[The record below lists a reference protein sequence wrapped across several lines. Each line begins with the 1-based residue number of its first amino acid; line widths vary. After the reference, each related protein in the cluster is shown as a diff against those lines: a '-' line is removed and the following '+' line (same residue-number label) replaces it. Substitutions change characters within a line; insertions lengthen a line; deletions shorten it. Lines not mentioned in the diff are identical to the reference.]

1 MERVKL
7 LLTEMVPD
15 DATALP
21 NGSFMYGFINENR
34 HMVESFLASRMPIET
49 WEDGAFIVELL
60 MASYM
65 AAEKKKKL
73 KFPPEGIEDF
83 VPSVEQRTWKSNS
96 VTSSPE

>member
-1 MERVKL
+1 
-7 LLTEMVPD
+7 
-15 DATALP
+15 
-21 NGSFMYGFINENR
+21 
-34 HMVESFLASRMPIET
+34 MPIET
-49 WEDGAFIVELL
+49 REDGAFFVELL

-83 VPSVEQRTWKSNS
+83 VSSVEQRTWKSNS

>member
-1 MERVKL
+1 
-7 LLTEMVPD
+7 
-15 DATALP
+15 
-21 NGSFMYGFINENR
+21 
-34 HMVESFLASRMPIET
+34 MPIET
-49 WEDGAFIVELL
+49 REDGAFIVELL

-83 VPSVEQRTWKSNS
+83 VLSVEQRTWKSNS

>member
-1 MERVKL
+1 
-7 LLTEMVPD
+7 
-15 DATALP
+15 
-21 NGSFMYGFINENR
+21 
-34 HMVESFLASRMPIET
+34 MPIET
-49 WEDGAFIVELL
+49 REDGAFIVELL

-83 VPSVEQRTWKSNS
+83 VSSVEQRTWKSNS